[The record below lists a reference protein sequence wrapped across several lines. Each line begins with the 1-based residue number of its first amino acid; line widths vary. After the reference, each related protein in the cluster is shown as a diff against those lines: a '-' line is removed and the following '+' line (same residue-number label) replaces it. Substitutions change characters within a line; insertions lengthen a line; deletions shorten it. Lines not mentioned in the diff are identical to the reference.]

1 MQVVNTLAS
10 EFSTTF
16 SEGVR
21 RKIDW
26 IVAGF
31 IPARPDPDTP

>member
-1 MQVVNTLAS
+1 MQVVSALAS
-10 EFSTTF
+10 EFATTF
-16 SEGVR
+16 TEGVR
-21 RKIDW
+21 RRIHW